1 MYAAE
6 IHVQL
11 YVAIMM
17 QSSFMFFWTVGLHVQ
32 FGKNL
37 SWVSATTTVILT
49 PWIQNI
55 MESA

>member
-1 MYAAE
+1 MIFNFYIFHLKKKLSVMYAAE

-37 SWVSATTTVILT
+37 S
-49 PWIQNI
+49 
-55 MESA
+55 